1 MVDPI
6 DRFLVFRLARF
17 VEHIDFSASSA
28 MPKGSAARRGTPMRA
43 FFAAISNIMSGWGA
57 ERTTVATAAPLAGPA
72 RLAVDSQMDRL
83 AAVLGSAQERTRAI
97 ASAHAMAREKLQAA
111 DYALDRLFDEL
122 HAVMPKTNRAKLAP
136 VAVIV
141 PAPIDIRRR
150 RLAA

>member
-1 MVDPI
+1 
-6 DRFLVFRLARF
+6 
-17 VEHIDFSASSA
+17 
-28 MPKGSAARRGTPMRA
+28 MRA
-43 FFAAISNIMSGWGA
+43 FFAAISRYMSGWVA
-57 ERTTVATAAPLAGPA
+57 ERTTTAVTAPVAGPA

-122 HAVMPKTNRAKLAP
+122 HSVMPKATRAKLAP
-136 VAVIV
+136 VAVII